1 MLLTA
6 GHWAKWKKYT
16 KKISIWIFFYKNTLY
31 NDDNVDDVN
40 VVVVYFY
47 VYFQFFFVTGFL
59 YGFFSWFFYIF
70 EQGTTL

>member
-16 KKISIWIFFYKNTLY
+16 KKYLYEIFTKTLY
-31 NDDNVDDVN
+31 TNDDNVDDVN

-47 VYFQFFFVTGFL
+47 VYFQFFL
-59 YGFFSWFFYIF
+59 
-70 EQGTTL
+70 